1 MQDYR
6 NVFILSDNFT
16 KEELKNVYN
25 KKIMEVYMNKNLEY
39 NEKSFSINQLKYLY
53 SKAKYDILLLKHNRI
68 LSKPDI
74 QLSKSDIKLSKPD
87 IQLSKPDIKLSKP
100 SISQKLNIFN
110 IFKKKKIYPNVS
122 LDDLHVD
129 NYLTNIFTL
138 KPSLNKINP
147 DLLQPLIDSKYN

>member
-25 KKIMEVYMNKNLEY
+25 KKFMEVYMNKNLEY

-53 SKAKYDILLLKHNRI
+53 SKAKYNMES
-68 LSKPDI
+68 SKSDTT
-74 QLSKSDIKLSKPD
+74 LSKSDSDTTLSKPN
-87 IQLSKPDIKLSKP
+87 ILQEI
-100 SISQKLNIFN
+100 NIFN
-110 IFKKKKIYPNVS
+110 IFKKKKISPNIS
-122 LDDLHVD
+122 LDDSHV
-129 NYLTNIFTL
+129 NNIFRF

-147 DLLQPLIDSKYN
+147 DLLEPLIESKYNF